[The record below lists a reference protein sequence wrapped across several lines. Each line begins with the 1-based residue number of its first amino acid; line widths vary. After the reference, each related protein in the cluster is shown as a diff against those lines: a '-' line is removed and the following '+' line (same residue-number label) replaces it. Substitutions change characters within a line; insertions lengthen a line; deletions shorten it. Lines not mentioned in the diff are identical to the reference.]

1 MEVGE
6 DMDCLKNSTVDL
18 EIGITTFGAFKQPAL
33 YISEGNRERVLG
45 TFFSKD
51 KAEMFMEALKRWD
64 KAGGNDNEQT

>member
-1 MEVGE
+1 MACLRNEHA
-6 DMDCLKNSTVDL
+6 DM

-45 TFFSKD
+45 TFFSQD

-64 KAGGNDNEQT
+64 ETGGNDYEE